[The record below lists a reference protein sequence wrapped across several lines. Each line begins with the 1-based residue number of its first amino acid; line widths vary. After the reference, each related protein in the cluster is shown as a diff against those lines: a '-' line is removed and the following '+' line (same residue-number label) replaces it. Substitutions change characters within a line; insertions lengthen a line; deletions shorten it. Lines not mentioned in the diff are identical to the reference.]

1 MKLID
6 TNIDGVKIIIPDVHH
21 DNRGFFFESFNQ
33 KTFEQLIG
41 RNINFVQDNHSKS
54 HKGVLRGLHYQEEPM
69 AQAKLVRVVV
79 GEIYDVA
86 VDMRAS
92 SPTYQKWTGHKIS
105 AENHHQV
112 WIPEGFAH
120 GFYVLSES
128 AEVEYKT
135 TNFYSQQHE
144 KCIAWNSEGLGI
156 EWPPFEKPTLSVKD
170 RGVD

>member
-6 TNIDGVKIIIPDVHH
+6 TNIDDVKIIIPDVHH

-33 KTFEQLIG
+33 NTFEQLIG
-41 RNINFVQDNHSKS
+41 RSINFVQDNHSKS

-69 AQAKLVRVVV
+69 AQAKLVRAVV

-86 VDMRAS
+86 VDMRAN

-135 TNFYSQQHE
+135 TNFYSPQHE
-144 KCIAWNSEGLGI
+144 RCIAWNSEGLAI
-156 EWPPFEKPTLSVKD
+156 EWPTFEKLVLSQKD
-170 RGVD
+170 LR